1 MIYYILETNNN
12 FYLKQIIEN
21 KIEVTGVLS
30 LAYKFSCEKSAL
42 VFKEANKLDDFKVCR
57 CSYF

>member
-1 MIYYILETNNN
+1 MIYYILESDNN
-12 FYLKQIIEN
+12 FYLKQIVEN
-21 KIEVTGVLS
+21 KIEVTENLN

-42 VFKEANKLDDFKVCR
+42 VFKEANKFDDFKVCR

>member
-1 MIYYILETNNN
+1 MIYYILESDNN
-12 FYLKQIIEN
+12 FYLKQIVEN
-21 KIEVTGVLS
+21 KIEITEHLH

-42 VFKEANKLDDFKVCR
+42 VFKEANKLDNFKVCR